1 MNTFKILNFIL
12 FAGLLS
18 GSSRCIEVIEHDLR
32 LKGHKSGIYIRQNDK
47 PTGVNVMGVE
57 AMFQEIDDKTAIYA
71 IFEYDNNN
79 SSACIAKEMLDTAIK
94 AKPTKVN
101 WKSFLEAEMV
111 KIETRLMRD
120 NVPAAEAES
129 STRALVVV
137 VDGSTVT
144 TAQVGLSE
152 MTVFVK
158 NAIDSSKFD
167 FKFMNDNLS
176 GQQIHNILG
185 GKIAKRRH
193 SRIRGDAVITQSNDP
208 EFIVMGTTSFWRNDD
223 YDTAEFILKNEKDYK
238 KAANAIAN
246 IRNAPSAKKSDYG
259 VIIVALQKGTKLRSI
274 VKSISNFVQC

>member
-1 MNTFKILNFIL
+1 
-12 FAGLLS
+12 
-18 GSSRCIEVIEHDLR
+18 
-32 LKGHKSGIYIRQNDK
+32 
-47 PTGVNVMGVE
+47 
-57 AMFQEIDDKTAIYA
+57 
-71 IFEYDNNN
+71 
-79 SSACIAKEMLDTAIK
+79 MLDTEIK

-101 WKSFLEAEMV
+101 WKSLLEAEMA

-120 NVPAAEAES
+120 NVTAAEAES

-144 TAQVGLSE
+144 TAQVGLSQ

-158 NAIDSSKFD
+158 KSFDTSKFD

-185 GKIAKRRH
+185 GKINKRRH
-193 SRIRGDAVITQSNDP
+193 SRIRGDAVIITTQSTVP
-208 EFIVMGTTSFWRNDD
+208 KFMVMGTTSFWQNDD

-246 IRNAPSAKKSDYG
+246 IRNAPSARESDYG
-259 VIIVALQKGTKLRSI
+259 VIIVALQKSTKFGSI
-274 VKSISNFVQC
+274 VKSISNCVQG